1 MGGQWPCTDRGGIG
15 YGEKNTLLL
24 FMGLF
29 FACLYPL
36 EAHADAM
43 PDVIRYEE
51 LETLVKASSPQI
63 QMEQAQYDSRLA
75 RYENAREEIMET
87 RRLLREEAEDLEKNG
102 DKDSAGQYRA
112 QAKTLEDAAKDMD
125 KQIRSAQGSQASMSL
140 RRIEDTVLWTAQNL
154 MGTYNTLKAEQDAA
168 LAQAEWKQSQYEK
181 LLRQVQTGSAS
192 AAQADQAGKEADAA
206 AAKAKGCT
214 GRDGTGEEGIIHSHR
229 ISGRL
234 PGRSRSHAAPRPE
247 RVLEMGGSTD
257 KWRALGNNYSLR
269 EQRSGGAS
277 SNKELHARQ
286 RDIRQSE
293 EAMYGQLDT
302 LYQDVLAS
310 QTLWTSAA
318 TSMASQEAAFQAAS
332 NKLALGMLSRQEYLE
347 AKAAYMDAAAAKER
361 ADTGF
366 QQAMDTYDW
375 ALKGFHDI
383 NNDINHHRIFIY
395 WLYNP
400 LPLHHPV
407 THSHV
412 GLDVLGL

>member
-1 MGGQWPCTDRGGIG
+1 MVKK
-15 YGEKNTLLL
+15 YLLL
-24 FMGLF
+24 CMGLF

-87 RRLLREEAEDLEKNG
+87 RRLLREEVTARGKEAAADAFDLLAEDLEKNG

-140 RRIEDTVLWTAQNL
+140 RRMEDTVLWTAQNL
-154 MGTYNTLKAEQDAA
+154 MGTYNTLKTEQEAA

-206 AAKAKGCT
+206 AAKAKAVQDEMERVKKELFILT
-214 GRDGTGEEGIIHSHR
+214 GIPEGSQAEV
-229 ISGRL
+229 G
-234 PGRSRSHAAPRPE
+234 PMPAPRPE

-375 ALKGFHDI
+375 ALKGFM
-383 NNDINHHRIFIY
+383 
-395 WLYNP
+395 
-400 LPLHHPV
+400 
-407 THSHV
+407 T
-412 GLDVLGL
+412 

>member
-1 MGGQWPCTDRGGIG
+1 MVKK
-15 YGEKNTLLL
+15 YLLL

-112 QAKTLEDAAKDMD
+112 QSKTLEDAAKDMD
-125 KQIRSAQGSQASMSL
+125 KQILSAQGSQASMSL

-206 AAKAKGCT
+206 AAKAKAVQDEMERVKKELFILT
-214 GRDGTGEEGIIHSHR
+214 GYPEGSQAEV
-229 ISGRL
+229 G
-234 PGRSRSHAAPRPE
+234 PMPAPRPE

-318 TSMASQEAAFQAAS
+318 TSMASQEAAGFANS
-332 NKLALGMLSRQEYLE
+332 IEMLHGCFGM
-347 AKAAYMDAAAAKER
+347 AAYMDAAAAKER

-375 ALKGFHDI
+375 ALKGFM
-383 NNDINHHRIFIY
+383 
-395 WLYNP
+395 
-400 LPLHHPV
+400 
-407 THSHV
+407 T
-412 GLDVLGL
+412 

>member
-1 MGGQWPCTDRGGIG
+1 MVKK
-15 YGEKNTLLL
+15 YLLL

-140 RRIEDTVLWTAQNL
+140 RRMEDTVSGQPRILWAPITPLKRNRRRLWLRRSGNRASMRSCCARSRQEAPLPPRRTRQEKRL
-154 MGTYNTLKAEQDAA
+154 MRQLPKAKAVQDEMERVKKE
-168 LAQAEWKQSQYEK
+168 LIILTGYPEGSQAE
-181 LLRQVQTGSAS
+181 VG
-192 AAQADQAGKEADAA
+192 
-206 AAKAKGCT
+206 
-214 GRDGTGEEGIIHSHR
+214 
-229 ISGRL
+229 
-234 PGRSRSHAAPRPE
+234 PMPAPRPE

-347 AKAAYMDAAAAKER
+347 AKSGLHGR
-361 ADTGF
+361 RRC
-366 QQAMDTYDW
+366 QR
-375 ALKGFHDI
+375 KGR
-383 NNDINHHRIFIY
+383 HR
-395 WLYNP
+395 
-400 LPLHHPV
+400 LPAGH
-407 THSHV
+407 
-412 GLDVLGL
+412 GYI

>member
-1 MGGQWPCTDRGGIG
+1 MVKK
-15 YGEKNTLLL
+15 YLLL

-206 AAKAKGCT
+206 DAKAKAVQDEMERVKKELFILT
-214 GRDGTGEEGIIHSHR
+214 GYPEGSQAEV
-229 ISGRL
+229 G
-234 PGRSRSHAAPRPE
+234 PMPAPRPE

-375 ALKGFHDI
+375 ALKGFM
-383 NNDINHHRIFIY
+383 
-395 WLYNP
+395 
-400 LPLHHPV
+400 
-407 THSHV
+407 T
-412 GLDVLGL
+412 

>member
-1 MGGQWPCTDRGGIG
+1 MVKK
-15 YGEKNTLLL
+15 YLLL

-112 QAKTLEDAAKDMD
+112 QAKTLEDAAEDMD
-125 KQIRSAQGSQASMSL
+125 KQIRSAQSSQASMSL
-140 RRIEDTVLWTAQNL
+140 RRMEDTVLWTAQNL
-154 MGTYNTLKAEQDAA
+154 MGTYNTLKAEQEAA
-168 LAQAEWKQSQYEK
+168 LVQAEWKQSQYEK

-206 AAKAKGCT
+206 AAKAKAVQDEMERVKKELFILT
-214 GRDGTGEEGIIHSHR
+214 GYPEGSQAEV
-229 ISGRL
+229 S
-234 PGRSRSHAAPRPE
+234 PMPAPRPE

-375 ALKGFHDI
+375 ALKGFM
-383 NNDINHHRIFIY
+383 
-395 WLYNP
+395 
-400 LPLHHPV
+400 
-407 THSHV
+407 T
-412 GLDVLGL
+412 

>member
-1 MGGQWPCTDRGGIG
+1 MVKK
-15 YGEKNTLLL
+15 YLLL

-181 LLRQVQTGSAS
+181 LLRM
-192 AAQADQAGKEADAA
+192 
-206 AAKAKGCT
+206 
-214 GRDGTGEEGIIHSHR
+214 EGVLHERII
-229 ISGRL
+229 
-234 PGRSRSHAAPRPE
+234 GRSRQEAPLPPRRTRQEKRLMRQLP
-247 RVLEMGGSTD
+247 
-257 KWRALGNNYSLR
+257 
-269 EQRSGGAS
+269 
-277 SNKELHARQ
+277 RQ
-286 RDIRQSE
+286 R
-293 EAMYGQLDT
+293 
-302 LYQDVLAS
+302 LYR
-310 QTLWTSAA
+310 TRW
-318 TSMASQEAAFQAAS
+318 
-332 NKLALGMLSRQEYLE
+332 NG
-347 AKAAYMDAAAAKER
+347 
-361 ADTGF
+361 
-366 QQAMDTYDW
+366 
-375 ALKGFHDI
+375 
-383 NNDINHHRIFIY
+383 
-395 WLYNP
+395 
-400 LPLHHPV
+400 
-407 THSHV
+407 
-412 GLDVLGL
+412 

>member
-1 MGGQWPCTDRGGIG
+1 MVKK
-15 YGEKNTLLL
+15 YLLL

-112 QAKTLEDAAKDMD
+112 QAKTLEDAAEDMD
-125 KQIRSAQGSQASMSL
+125 KQIRSAQSSQASMSL
-140 RRIEDTVLWTAQNL
+140 RRMEDTVLWTAQNL
-154 MGTYNTLKAEQDAA
+154 MGTYNTLKAEQEAA
-168 LAQAEWKQSQYEK
+168 LVQAEWKQSQYEK

-206 AAKAKGCT
+206 DAKAKAVQDEMERVKKELFILT
-214 GRDGTGEEGIIHSHR
+214 GYPEGSQAEV
-229 ISGRL
+229 G
-234 PGRSRSHAAPRPE
+234 PMPAPRPE

-269 EQRSGGAS
+269 EQRS
-277 SNKELHARQ
+277 
-286 RDIRQSE
+286 
-293 EAMYGQLDT
+293 QL
-302 LYQDVLAS
+302 Q
-310 QTLWTSAA
+310 
-318 TSMASQEAAFQAAS
+318 
-332 NKLALGMLSRQEYLE
+332 
-347 AKAAYMDAAAAKER
+347 
-361 ADTGF
+361 
-366 QQAMDTYDW
+366 
-375 ALKGFHDI
+375 
-383 NNDINHHRIFIY
+383 
-395 WLYNP
+395 
-400 LPLHHPV
+400 
-407 THSHV
+407 
-412 GLDVLGL
+412 